1 MSYKTEFVTLPE
13 GRFAWCYLDQPRTV
27 DMNNKPLDD
36 PKYETAFYL
45 PKTNSDPR
53 QCKNFSTLYKLV
65 WEVVTAAYRGD
76 WPLKSNTGAW
86 DLWPITDCDTD
97 KDDLQKY
104 PWTAGHWKIKLS
116 GGKYPPKIYDAQN
129 NEIAR
134 DVTGKFRPGAF
145 KSGDYGMASVNA
157 YEWSFGAARKG
168 VSFGLEAI
176 KKTQDG
182 EAIGGGGRP
191 AHEIFGGAPAG
202 EALPQQPP
210 GPYPMSFAS
219 PAPPGLPPTGGY
231 ATAGMVP
238 SQMPPQSVYGG
249 ASPIQ
254 PGFPQP
260 GAAYSTPAYPA
271 TGPNAQSVMPP
282 GISTGTGSATVGYPS
297 NMPPYPPMAPPPI
310 GTR

>member
-13 GRFAWCYLDQPRTV
+13 GRFAWCFLDQPRTV
-27 DMNNKPLDD
+27 DMNGKALDD

-45 PKTNSDPR
+45 PKTNPDPR
-53 QCKNFSTLYKLV
+53 QCANYGKLYKLV

-76 WPLKSNTGAW
+76 WPLKTNTGAW
-86 DLWPITDCDTD
+86 ELWPIADCDTD

-104 PWTAGHWKIKLS
+104 PWTASHWKIKLS
-116 GGKYPPKIYDAQN
+116 GGKYPPKVYDAQN

-145 KSGDYGMASVNA
+145 KGGDYGMASVNA
-157 YEWSFGAARKG
+157 YEWAFGGARKG

-202 EALPQQPP
+202 EAAPELPKIAVP
-210 GPYPMSFAS
+210 
-219 PAPPGLPPTGGY
+219 GGY
-231 ATAGMVP
+231 TI
-238 SQMPPQSVYGG
+238 PPQSVYGG
-249 ASPIQ
+249 APPTQ
-254 PGFPQP
+254 GQYPYAPTPG
-260 GAAYSTPAYPA
+260 GL
-271 TGPNAQSVMPP
+271 AQSMPP
-282 GISTGTGSATVGYPS
+282 APMNPMPAAAPYPPAIGPGNGIAPQYPS
-297 NMPPYPPMAPPPI
+297 NAMPPYPPMAPPPI